1 MHDDSM
7 GSQSMEE
14 VVEYTGSSQPRQF
27 RAMVPQ
33 VAAAIFAVTIA
44 FMLLFPFVRLSLIG
58 SAEPETL
65 LFLTKTD
72 FGLNIFALILL
83 LVPVAGIAAA
93 LALRE
98 HTALVVDAML
108 AVVGVIMVPLSLITI
123 SRAAGSNALLA
134 AHVTPGIGMVL
145 ISLMLLT
152 VAIGSG
158 TAWLQTRH

>member
-1 MHDDSM
+1 MHNDSM

-14 VVEYTGSSQPRQF
+14 VVEYAGSSQPKQF

-33 VAAAIFAVTIA
+33 VAASIFAVTIA
-44 FMLLFPFVRLSLIG
+44 FMLLLPFVRLTLIG

-72 FGLNIFALILL
+72 FGLNIFALVLL
-83 LVPVAGIAAA
+83 LVPVAGIAAS

-98 HTALVVDAML
+98 HKALVVEAVL
-108 AVVGVIMVPLSLITI
+108 AVIGLIMAPLAMVTL
-123 SRAAGSNALLA
+123 SRATGSNALLA
-134 AHVTPGIGMVL
+134 AHVTPGIGMILV
-145 ISLMLLT
+145 SLMLLA

-158 TAWLQTRH
+158 IAWVQTRH